1 MHEIIRN
8 EIIRQLRKER
18 GFTQQQVA
26 DYLHID
32 RSTYAYY
39 ESGRSKLNI
48 DIVVKLAHFYQVRYA
63 ALLGPEP
70 VSADN

>member
-8 EIIRQLRKER
+8 LRKER

-26 DYLHID
+26 DYLNLD

-39 ESGRSKLNI
+39 ESGRSKASI
-48 DIVVKLAHFYQVRYA
+48 AIVVKLAHFYQVRYA

-70 VSADN
+70 VTADE

>member
-1 MHEIIRN
+1 MHDTIRK
-8 EIIRQLRKER
+8 LRRER
-18 GFTQQQVA
+18 NLTQQQVA
-26 DYLHID
+26 EYLGID

-48 DIVVKLAHFYQVRYA
+48 DLVVKLAQFYRVPYA
-63 ALLGPEP
+63 TFFGPEP

>member
-1 MHEIIRN
+1 MHDTIR
-8 EIIRQLRKER
+8 RLRKER
-18 GFTQQQVA
+18 NLTQQQLA
-26 DYLHID
+26 DYLGVD

-48 DIVVKLAHFYQVRYA
+48 DLMVKLAHFYQVRYA
-63 ALLGPEP
+63 TLLGPEP